1 MNIWFTDRFLSS
13 MMNFG
18 EIIDDPLSDE
28 ALRELT
34 EAEIAIINALK
45 CFAKEEYPT
54 AEGRAPLSGAVVH
67 RKPDKSRT
75 LVVANPCQLYYLAV
89 CLQSHSL
96 AWRQLAT
103 GNQGFYLFEPRT
115 CPTSSGS
122 PPRVAMVGRNSVL
135 IGGWA

>member
-45 CFAKEEYPT
+45 CFAKEEYITCRKHLDIAAVSDVPQIQT
-54 AEGRAPLSGAVVH
+54 IVKVLRERA
-67 RKPDKSRT
+67 
-75 LVVANPCQLYYLAV
+75 LAM
-89 CLQSHSL
+89 
-96 AWRQLAT
+96 
-103 GNQGFYLFEPRT
+103 E
-115 CPTSSGS
+115 
-122 PPRVAMVGRNSVL
+122 
-135 IGGWA
+135 